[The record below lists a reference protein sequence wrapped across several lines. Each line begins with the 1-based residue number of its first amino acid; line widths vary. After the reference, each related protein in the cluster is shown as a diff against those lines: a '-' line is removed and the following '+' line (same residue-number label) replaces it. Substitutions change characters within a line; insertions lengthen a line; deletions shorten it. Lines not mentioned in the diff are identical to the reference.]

1 MQTQPAVRVGFELG
15 TDGIQ
20 FYVFANLD
28 KTSPTTTT
36 TTRLLPLAA
45 SSSESDSDS
54 ESSESLPGRPGQHS
68 ADNGWLRRPGPWPGA
83 EAVTA
88 FKWGA

>member
-54 ESSESLPGRPGQHS
+54 
-68 ADNGWLRRPGPWPGA
+68 
-83 EAVTA
+83 
-88 FKWGA
+88 